1 MTSIFDPT
9 LVVWAGLTVP
19 PALLAVT
26 AWIGYRR
33 SESTPMRETRSQIGP
48 DTPIV
53 LASRRR
59 ESAPD
64 RALPERRA
72 A

>member
-33 SESTPMRETRSQIGP
+33 SENTPMRETPSQIGRG
-48 DTPIV
+48 TPIIF
-53 LASRRR
+53 ASRRR
-59 ESAPD
+59 DSAAE
-64 RALPERRA
+64 RALLERRA

>member
-1 MTSIFDPT
+1 MTSIFSPG

-19 PALLAVT
+19 PALLILT

-33 SESTPMRETRSQIGP
+33 SRGAPASEAIDHSGT
-48 DTPIV
+48 DAPIS
-53 LASRRR
+53 LADHRR
-59 ESAPD
+59 EPVFG
-64 RALPERRA
+64 RTTPERRA